1 LSEPAGRTQPAGAG
15 GQGRPARHPFLD
27 HPGPIAFAHR
37 GGSAEAPENTY
48 ASFARAVSLGYRYL
62 ETDVHASADGVVV
75 VCHDPAL
82 MRTAGR
88 PGLIREL
95 TWRELAGVRVQG
107 DQPLPRLDEVLST
120 WPGARFNIDAKHPSV
135 VGPLAEVLRQDG
147 VLDRVCVT
155 SFSDG
160 RIAALR
166 RLLGPGLCTAMG
178 PRAITALRLASL
190 LPATTSGTRPGWSR
204 AWSGAAAAQVPMA
217 SRRVPVTDRRFVAAA
232 HRAGLAVHTWT
243 IDDEATMD
251 ALLDLGVDG
260 IMTDRPSRLKAV
272 LERRNAWY

>member
-1 LSEPAGRTQPAGAG
+1 MGRQVP
-15 GQGRPARHPFLD
+15 PARHPFLN

-48 ASFARAVSLGYRYL
+48 ASFAHAISLGYRYL

-75 VCHDPAL
+75 VCHDPTLA
-82 MRTAGR
+82 RTAGR

-95 TWRELAGVRVQG
+95 TWRDLADVKVQG
-107 DQPLPRLDEVLST
+107 NEPLPRLDEVLSS

-135 VGPLAEVLRQDG
+135 VGPLAEILRRRG
-147 VLDRVCVT
+147 ELDRVCVT

-178 PRAITALRLASL
+178 PRAITALRVASL
-190 LPATTSGTRPGWSR
+190 LPLPTSRAEGATRPGWSR
-204 AWSGAAAAQVPMA
+204 AWAGAAAAQVPIS
-217 SRRVPVTDRRFVAAA
+217 SRKVPVTDRRFVAAA

-243 IDDEATMD
+243 IDDEATMG

-260 IMTDRPSRLKAV
+260 IMTDHPSRLKAV